1 MNYDTPIIIIDSAKA
16 STKPQAIENICE
28 DSFKEFP
35 DTLFE
40 TLNNA
45 ERVDFSFLAQHYRD
59 EKDDPLSIAYFE
71 SVHQRPEREAKK
83 VRNGDKNKAQHER
96 NEIIRLMEGLKG
108 HEWLKV
114 MGVSGITESKKKDYE
129 PARQHF
135 VSGCE
140 MILEKFRTWKEEEK
154 RRKFEKEQA
163 KAESVAERNDGSVVS
178 NGDPPDYSDVDA
190 SAARQL
196 HEEAIAMS
204 GPAKKTEQSGKG
216 DVIPPSFADDV
227 EPDLRSFFPNHH
239 GHDATS
245 AKLRR
250 SGRSSGAWGHPVP
263 EVPICDFDL
272 PEELR
277 NEDIL
282 KAHAR
287 KKRRE
292 RRISRS

>member
-1 MNYDTPIIIIDSAKA
+1 LNYDTPIIIIDSAKA
-16 STKPQAIENICE
+16 AKPQTNGHIHE

-71 SVHQRPEREAKK
+71 SIHQKPEREAKK

-135 VSGCE
+135 VTGCE
-140 MILEKFRTWKEEEK
+140 IILEKFRTWKEEEK
-154 RRKFEKEQA
+154 RRKLEKEQA
-163 KAESVAERNDGSVVS
+163 KTESVVEGSEGSVVS

-196 HEEAIAMS
+196 HEEAIAMCA
-204 GPAKKTEQSGKG
+204 PAKKIERRAKVEAIS
-216 DVIPPSFADDV
+216 PSTVGEV
-227 EPDLRSFFPNHH
+227 ESDPKSFFPKHN
-239 GHDATS
+239 GDATS
-245 AKLRR
+245 SKLRR
-250 SGRSSGAWGHPVP
+250 SGRSTGPWGYPIPDVP
-263 EVPICDFDL
+263 NSDFDL

-277 NEDIL
+277 NEDFL

-292 RRISRS
+292 RRVSKE